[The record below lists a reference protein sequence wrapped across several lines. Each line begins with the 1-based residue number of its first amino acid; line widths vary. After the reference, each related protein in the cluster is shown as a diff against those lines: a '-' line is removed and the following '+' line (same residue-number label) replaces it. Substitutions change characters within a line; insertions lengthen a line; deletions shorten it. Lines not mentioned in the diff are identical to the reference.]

1 MVCDK
6 ISKVKHIGFALDH
19 FRVIFVWKDMQVR
32 QFQTSPTPTE
42 KLYKMPKFKIVPKGI
57 FKKKKTQLRFKND
70 VKKL

>member
-42 KLYKMPKFKIVPKGI
+42 KLYKIPKFKIVPKGI
-57 FKKKKTQLRFKND
+57 FKKNPTTIKKRR
-70 VKKL
+70 